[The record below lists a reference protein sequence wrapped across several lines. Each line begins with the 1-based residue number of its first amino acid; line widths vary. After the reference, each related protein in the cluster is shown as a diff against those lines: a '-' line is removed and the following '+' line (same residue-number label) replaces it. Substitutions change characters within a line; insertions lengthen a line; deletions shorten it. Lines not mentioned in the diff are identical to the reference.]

1 MSQGKSHIIARL
13 VPARTTQ
20 DGPGRL
26 GFAGSV
32 LLHLAV
38 IGATLLSF
46 QHHFKLPNQGPPV
59 IPVDLITIGPKT
71 NLRQVAPKPQ
81 KVIEKQPQ
89 PIKAQ
94 PVKTA
99 NPPLPEATRAPS
111 VPLPIKMPKLK
122 MAPAKPVSVKAPE
135 FTIKAPTPHVVPHE
149 RPRPATPHQHKAKN
163 FNINSVLALLNKE
176 KPSPSTTKG
185 ITGAQP
191 HRGFGAETA
200 MTVQLSDALRSE
212 IAPCWSPPVDA
223 PDPSDLVVEFELF
236 LNPDGSVARPPQL
249 AASSAAA
256 AESNSYTRAAAEAA
270 RRAIYTCAPYKL
282 PANQYNQWRD
292 IEIQFDPRQM
302 MGAQ

>member
-1 MSQGKSHIIARL
+1 MSQGKSRIITRL

-20 DGPGRL
+20 DGPGPL
-26 GFAGSV
+26 GVAGSV

-38 IGATLLSF
+38 IGATLISF
-46 QHHFKLPNQGPPV
+46 QHHFKIPDQGPPV

-71 NLRQVAPKPQ
+71 NLRQVAPMPQ
-81 KVIEKQPQ
+81 KVVEKQPQ
-89 PIKAQ
+89 PVKAQ
-94 PVKTA
+94 PV
-99 NPPLPEATRAPS
+99 NSPSQPLPEQTRAPS
-111 VPLPIKMPKLK
+111 VPMPVKMPKLK
-122 MAPAKPVSVKAPE
+122 LAPAKPVDVKAPV
-135 FTIKAPTPHVVPHE
+135 FTIKAPTPHTLSHEQPH
-149 RPRPATPHQHKAKN
+149 PAPPHPHKAKT

-176 KPSPSTTKG
+176 KPTPSATKG
-185 ITGAQP
+185 TTGARP
-191 HRGFGAETA
+191 HRGFGAQTA
-200 MTVQLSDALRSE
+200 MTLQLSDALRSE

-223 PDPSDLVVEFELF
+223 PDPSDLIVEFELF

-256 AESNSYTRAAAEAA
+256 AANNSYTRAAAEAA

>member
-1 MSQGKSHIIARL
+1 MSQGKSRIITRL

-20 DGPGRL
+20 DGRGRL
-26 GFAGSV
+26 GLAGSV

-59 IPVDLITIGPKT
+59 IPVDLITIAPKT
-71 NLRQVAPKPQ
+71 NLRQVAPEPQ
-81 KVIEKQPQ
+81 KMLEKQPQ

-99 NPPLPEATRAPS
+99 SQPLPEETRAPR
-111 VPLPIKMPKLK
+111 VPMPIKMPKLK
-122 MAPAKPVSVKAPE
+122 MAPAKPVDVKAPV
-135 FTIKAPTPHVVPHE
+135 FTIKAPQPHVAPH
-149 RPRPATPHQHKAKN
+149 RQPHKAPPRRKPKA

-176 KPSPSTTKG
+176 KPAPSNAKG

-191 HRGFGAETA
+191 HRGFGAQTA
-200 MTVQLSDALRSE
+200 MTLQLSDALRSE

-223 PDPSDLVVEFELF
+223 PNPSDLVVEFELF

-256 AESNSYTRAAAEAA
+256 AANNSYTRAAAEAA